1 MNLNFFSFFLNSES
15 FIEFNTNI
23 LETNIINIALLF
35 GLLFYAN
42 KVSFSQT
49 LEERQKD
56 IIQTIENA
64 QQDVLDAS
72 NYYYLAEKGFT
83 QSLFWLQSWKTLY
96 EKEKV
101 DIVNSKYNTV
111 KNGLTETF
119 STTENLILN
128 FENKAFVA
136 LQRYIVFVTA
146 SKILRKFFFLSEQ
159 EQAKLIEGTVLKLG
173 GKK

>member
-1 MNLNFFSFFLNSES
+1 LV
-15 FIEFNTNI
+15 
-23 LETNIINIALLF
+23 
-35 GLLFYAN
+35 FYSTLI
-42 KVSFSQT
+42 KFSFSQT